1 MPTTQ
6 KTINEMNRIL
16 TQLRKITGHDFTHY
30 KKSTIHR
37 RIERRMVLH
46 NINDI
51 DVYTRFL
58 KENTA
63 EVHALFKELLINV
76 TSFFR
81 DADAFSVLQKDILP
95 KLFMD
100 KHPDD
105 RIFRVW
111 VTGCSTGEESY
122 SIAILLYELICET
135 HHWEFKI
142 QFYSTDLDDEAI
154 TIARAGLYSDVI
166 SQDVSPERLRRFFSK
181 EDSGY
186 RINKEIREMVVF
198 AVQNVIKDPP
208 FTKLDL
214 LSCRNLMIYLT
225 PELQDQLIPAFHYA
239 LKAGGVLF
247 LSPSE
252 SIGNHVELFSSI
264 DRKWKFYRAEKSTT
278 ANRIPINSSSDWTV
292 IQKNYRAM
300 PDEIIT
306 TFKETNFAELT
317 RRLLVQFFAPASVI
331 TDLKGNII
339 YVHGDTGK
347 YLRPAAG
354 HASLNVIDMSREG
367 LNLDIYAAIHSTVN
381 TGISVINQEMFV
393 KSNEDLTKVSL
404 SVRLVPSS
412 ETNQSLLLIS
422 FQDVIS
428 PKIRRK
434 RVTKSQEVGR
444 TQELEHEL
452 AYLKESYQSSV
463 EEQQASNEEL
473 KSTNEELQ
481 STNEELQSTNEELET
496 SKEELQSVNEEL
508 ITVNSELQV
517 KIEQLAGIQND
528 MKNLLDNVN
537 IGIIFLDRYLTIRRF
552 TRDAVKIYRLVP
564 SDVGRPLNDIKSI
577 GESDGLL
584 TAAQAVLDSLI
595 PYEQEMQISENVWM
609 LARIQPYRT
618 LDNVIDGVVLT
629 FTDITARMNSNI
641 AQHTSE
647 REMEARLA
655 LILGSAELAAWD
667 WNIET
672 DCVVFNEHW
681 LKMHGFESNEIEPT
695 ITFWKNT
702 ICSTNA
708 LDVQLALTAYLKNQS
723 PFFTAEYQIKTKSGE
738 AIWVM
743 GRGAIIQRNTDGKA
757 IVMACV
763 EININERKKSEINS
777 LNSGVYRV

>member
-46 NINDI
+46 NIGDI

-100 KHPDD
+100 KRPDD

-154 TIARAGLYSDVI
+154 TIARAGLYSDAI
-166 SQDVSPERLRRFFSK
+166 AQDVSPERLRRFFSK

-292 IQKNYRAM
+292 TQKNYRAM

-393 KSNEDLTKVSL
+393 KTNDDLTKVSL
-404 SVRLVPSS
+404 SVRLIPSS

-434 RVTKSQEVGR
+434 RITKSQEVGR

-629 FTDITARMNSNI
+629 FTDITARMNANI
-641 AQHTSE
+641 VQHTSE

-708 LDVQLALTAYLKNQS
+708 LDVQLALSAYLKNQS

-738 AIWVM
+738 SIWVM
-743 GRGAIIQRNTDGKA
+743 GRGAIIQRNNEGKP
-757 IVMACV
+757 IVMTCV
-763 EININERKKSEINS
+763 EIKINK
-777 LNSGVYRV
+777 LTLGVCGV

>member
-1 MPTTQ
+1 
-6 KTINEMNRIL
+6 MNRIL

-46 NINDI
+46 NISDI

-58 KENTA
+58 KENTT

-100 KHPDD
+100 KRPDD

-154 TIARAGLYSDVI
+154 TIARAGLYSDAI
-166 SQDVSPERLRRFFSK
+166 AQDVSPERLRRFFSK

-278 ANRIPINSSSDWTV
+278 ENRIPINSSSDWTV
-292 IQKNYRAM
+292 TQKNYRAM

-393 KSNEDLTKVSL
+393 KTNDDLTKVSL
-404 SVRLVPSS
+404 SVRLIPSS

-434 RVTKSQEVGR
+434 RITKSQEVGR

-629 FTDITARMNSNI
+629 FSDITARMNANI
-641 AQHTSE
+641 VQHTSD

-672 DCVVFNEHW
+672 DCVAFNEHW

-708 LDVQLALTAYLKNQS
+708 LDVQLALSAYLKNQS

-738 AIWVM
+738 SIWVM
-743 GRGAIIQRNTDGKA
+743 GRGAIIQRNNEGKP
-757 IVMACV
+757 IVMTCV
-763 EININERKKSEINS
+763 EIKINK
-777 LNSGVYRV
+777 LTLGVCGV

>member
-1 MPTTQ
+1 
-6 KTINEMNRIL
+6 
-16 TQLRKITGHDFTHY
+16 
-30 KKSTIHR
+30 
-37 RIERRMVLH
+37 
-46 NINDI
+46 
-51 DVYTRFL
+51 
-58 KENTA
+58 
-63 EVHALFKELLINV
+63 
-76 TSFFR
+76 
-81 DADAFSVLQKDILP
+81 
-95 KLFMD
+95 
-100 KHPDD
+100 
-105 RIFRVW
+105 
-111 VTGCSTGEESY
+111 
-122 SIAILLYELICET
+122 
-135 HHWEFKI
+135 
-142 QFYSTDLDDEAI
+142 
-154 TIARAGLYSDVI
+154 
-166 SQDVSPERLRRFFSK
+166 
-181 EDSGY
+181 
-186 RINKEIREMVVF
+186 
-198 AVQNVIKDPP
+198 
-208 FTKLDL
+208 
-214 LSCRNLMIYLT
+214 
-225 PELQDQLIPAFHYA
+225 
-239 LKAGGVLF
+239 
-247 LSPSE
+247 
-252 SIGNHVELFSSI
+252 
-264 DRKWKFYRAEKSTT
+264 
-278 ANRIPINSSSDWTV
+278 
-292 IQKNYRAM
+292 
-300 PDEIIT
+300 
-306 TFKETNFAELT
+306 
-317 RRLLVQFFAPASVI
+317 
-331 TDLKGNII
+331 
-339 YVHGDTGK
+339 
-347 YLRPAAG
+347 
-354 HASLNVIDMSREG
+354 
-367 LNLDIYAAIHSTVN
+367 
-381 TGISVINQEMFV
+381 
-393 KSNEDLTKVSL
+393 
-404 SVRLVPSS
+404 
-412 ETNQSLLLIS
+412 
-422 FQDVIS
+422 
-428 PKIRRK
+428 
-434 RVTKSQEVGR
+434 
-444 TQELEHEL
+444 
-452 AYLKESYQSSV
+452 
-463 EEQQASNEEL
+463 
-473 KSTNEELQ
+473 
-481 STNEELQSTNEELET
+481 
-496 SKEELQSVNEEL
+496 
-508 ITVNSELQV
+508 
-517 KIEQLAGIQND
+517 

>member
-1 MPTTQ
+1 MSSIPKTT
-6 KTINEMNRIL
+6 NEMNRIL

-46 NINDI
+46 NFSDI
-51 DVYTRFL
+51 DIYANYL

-81 DADAFSVLQKDILP
+81 DADAFSVLQKEILP
-95 KLFMD
+95 NLFKNKQPED
-100 KHPDD
+100 H
-105 RIFRVW
+105 IFRVW
-111 VTGCSTGEESY
+111 VTGCSTGEEAY
-122 SIAILLYELICET
+122 SIAILLYEFISEM

-154 TIARAGLYSDVI
+154 TIARAGFYSEAIAEDI
-166 SQDVSPERLRRFFSK
+166 TPERLRRFFSK
-181 EDSGY
+181 EDLGY
-186 RINKEIREMVVF
+186 RINKEIREMVIF

-252 SIGNHVELFSSI
+252 SIGNHVELFSTI
-264 DRKWKFYRAEKSTT
+264 DRKWKFYRAEKSLI
-278 ANRIPINSSSDWTV
+278 ANRTPVNISPHWTTE
-292 IQKNYRAM
+292 KNYQTMAG
-300 PDEIIT
+300 DIT
-306 TFKETNFAELT
+306 KHKDTNFAELCT
-317 RRLLVQFFAPASVI
+317 RLLVQFFAPASVI

-339 YVHGDTGK
+339 YVYGDTGK
-347 YLRPAAG
+347 YLRPAVG

-367 LNLDIYAAIHSTVN
+367 LNLDMYAAIHAT
-381 TGISVINQEMFV
+381 ISSGMSVLNQEMLV
-393 KSNEDLTKVSL
+393 KTNDDLTKVSL
-404 SVRLVPSS
+404 SVRLIPSS
-412 ETNQSLLLIS
+412 ENNQSVLLIS
-422 FQDVIS
+422 FQDVVS
-428 PKIRRK
+428 QKSRRK
-434 RVTKSQEVGR
+434 RATKSDEVER
-444 TQELEHEL
+444 SQELEHEL
-452 AYLKESYQSSV
+452 AYLKENYQSSV

-537 IGIIFLDRYLTIRRF
+537 IGIIFLDRYLRIRRF
-552 TRDAVKIYRLVP
+552 TRDALKIYRLVP
-564 SDVGRPLNDIKSI
+564 SDVGRALNDIKSI

-584 TAAQAVLDSLI
+584 DAAQAVLDSLI
-595 PYEQEMQISENVWM
+595 PYEKEMQISDSVWM

-629 FTDITARMNSNI
+629 FTDITARINASI
-641 AQHTSE
+641 IQHTLE
-647 REMEARLA
+647 RETEERLA
-655 LILGSAELAAWD
+655 LILSGAEFASWD
-667 WNIET
+667 WNMT
-672 DCVVFNEHW
+672 TGLVTFNEKW
-681 LKMHGFESNEIEPT
+681 LKMYGFKLDEIET
-695 ITFWKNT
+695 NISFWKNT
-702 ICSTNA
+702 ICPTHLAS
-708 LDVQLALTAYLKNQS
+708 VQNALTAYLENRL
-723 PFFTAEYQIKTKSGE
+723 PFFTAEYRVKTKSGE
-738 AIWVM
+738 WIWVM
-743 GRGAIIQRNTDGKA
+743 GRGVIVQRNNEGNPTFMK
-757 IVMACV
+757 CV
-763 EININERKKSEINS
+763 EININERKQTEVNS
-777 LNSGVYRV
+777 AN

>member
-100 KHPDD
+100 KRPDD

-154 TIARAGLYSDVI
+154 TIARAGLYSDAI

-300 PDEIIT
+300 PDEITT

-393 KSNEDLTKVSL
+393 KTNEDLTKVSL

-672 DCVVFNEHW
+672 DCVAFNEHW

-708 LDVQLALTAYLKNQS
+708 LDVQLALSAYLKNQS
-723 PFFTAEYQIKTKSGE
+723 PFFTAEYQIKTKSCE
-738 AIWVM
+738 SIWVM
-743 GRGAIIQRNTDGKA
+743 GRGAIIQRNNEGKP
-757 IVMACV
+757 IVMTCV
-763 EININERKKSEINS
+763 EIKINK
-777 LNSGVYRV
+777 LTLGVCGV